1 MSRTAVADSRSSKG
15 SKAAEAVYSLPAR
28 LAHWLT
34 AIFIILAFFV
44 GLTMMHIGQG
54 ALQDQLF
61 DWHRSFGATVFALA
75 ALRLLWRLW
84 HPAPL
89 LPDMPAWIRVGAWL
103 SHRLLYVF
111 MFVMP
116 ILGWLGSSAFGAP
129 VHIYW
134 LFDLPP
140 LVKPNRPLAD
150 VVLAIHVY
158 GGFTLAGLVV
168 LHIGAAFYHLLVRR
182 DGVFQRMVG

>member
-1 MSRTAVADSRSSKG
+1 MSRTTTASRTTKG
-15 SKAAEAVYSLPAR
+15 RTTMGAEVYSPRAR
-28 LAHWLT
+28 IAHWLT
-34 AIFIILAFFV
+34 AVFVITVFFV
-44 GLTMMHIGQG
+44 GLTMMRVGQG

-61 DWHRSFGATVFALA
+61 DWHRSFGATVFAVA

-84 HPAPL
+84 HPAPPL
-89 LPDMPAWIRVGAWL
+89 TDMPAWIRAGAWL

>member
-1 MSRTAVADSRSSKG
+1 MSRAAVADSRKSDG
-15 SKAAEAVYSLPAR
+15 PAAAEAVYSLPAR
-28 LAHWLT
+28 QAHWLT
-34 AIFIILAFFV
+34 AVFIILAFFV
-44 GLTMMHIGQG
+44 GLTMMRIGQG

-75 ALRLLWRLW
+75 AFRLVWRLW
-84 HPAPL
+84 HPAPPL
-89 LPDMPAWIRVGAWL
+89 TDMPAWIRAGAWL

-111 MFVMP
+111 MLVMP

-140 LVKPNRPLAD
+140 LVKPDRPLAN

-158 GGFTLAGLVV
+158 GAFTLAGLVV
-168 LHIGAAFYHLLVRR
+168 LHIGAALYHLLVRR
-182 DGVFQRMVG
+182 DGVFRRMVG